1 MERTQLLISIVLFG
15 IKHVYERME
24 PLGCCGL
31 VCFQAR
37 GDLMEFTK
45 TTEYREHAVKSEG
58 TSDADS
64 KLHLLAM
71 AEGWQLLA
79 DKLGRKDAEGRVIPF

>member
-1 MERTQLLISIVLFG
+1 
-15 IKHVYERME
+15 
-24 PLGCCGL
+24 
-31 VCFQAR
+31 
-37 GDLMEFTK
+37 MEFTK
-45 TTEYREHAVKSEG
+45 ITEYREHAVKCCHKSEE

-79 DKLGRKDAEGRVIPF
+79 DKLGQKDADGHVTPF

>member
-1 MERTQLLISIVLFG
+1 
-15 IKHVYERME
+15 
-24 PLGCCGL
+24 
-31 VCFQAR
+31 
-37 GDLMEFTK
+37 MEFTK
-45 TTEYREHAVKSEG
+45 ITEYREHAIKCCHKSEG

>member
-1 MERTQLLISIVLFG
+1 
-15 IKHVYERME
+15 
-24 PLGCCGL
+24 
-31 VCFQAR
+31 
-37 GDLMEFTK
+37 MEFTK
-45 TTEYREHAVKSEG
+45 ITEYREHAVNCCHKSEE

-79 DKLGRKDAEGRVIPF
+79 DKLGQKDADGRVTPF

>member
-1 MERTQLLISIVLFG
+1 
-15 IKHVYERME
+15 
-24 PLGCCGL
+24 
-31 VCFQAR
+31 
-37 GDLMEFTK
+37 MEFTK
-45 TTEYREHAVKSEG
+45 TTEYREHALKSFHKSEG

>member
-1 MERTQLLISIVLFG
+1 
-15 IKHVYERME
+15 
-24 PLGCCGL
+24 
-31 VCFQAR
+31 
-37 GDLMEFTK
+37 MEFTK
-45 TTEYREHAVKSEG
+45 IAEYREHAAKCYNKSAE

>member
-1 MERTQLLISIVLFG
+1 
-15 IKHVYERME
+15 
-24 PLGCCGL
+24 
-31 VCFQAR
+31 
-37 GDLMEFTK
+37 MEFTK
-45 TTEYREHAVKSEG
+45 VTEYREYAANCCHRSEG

-79 DKLGRKDAEGRVIPF
+79 DKLGRKDADGHVIPF